1 MIGIGGYP
9 EGHPLIDS
17 GRLAEALEQ
26 KSTRADYITTQLC
39 FDPEAVID
47 WVANTRELGVTLPV
61 LLGVPGV
68 VDRGALLKISMRI
81 GVGPSR
87 AFLRKQRGLR
97 SFLTHPTATADHVLD
112 ALAPRITD
120 PELNVIGFHYY
131 TFNQLVDTWR
141 WERQKQGDLKE
152 AIAR

>member
-1 MIGIGGYP
+1 
-9 EGHPLIDS
+9 
-17 GRLAEALEQ
+17 
-26 KSTRADYITTQLC
+26 
-39 FDPEAVID
+39 
-47 WVANTRELGVTLPV
+47 VTLPV

-68 VDRGALLKISMRI
+68 VDRGRLLKISMRI

-97 SFLTHPTATADHVLD
+97 SFLTHPTATADRVVD

-120 PELNVIGFHYY
+120 PKLNVIGLHYY